1 MKYNYLAMTKTA
13 LIPEGV
19 NLRRNIETLRKQ
31 RGLSR
36 AELSRR
42 AGKSSSAVTN
52 LFQNKASYPQLD
64 FLVGLSRVL
73 GVTIEELIGDPG
85 EIKNRSEVNKT
96 EIMRYVPIEK
106 AALIAVVEAVYEI
119 QLELEQHYDP
129 KAYAEIIYEF
139 YTRLA
144 RAAIDSEQE
153 SVDFFKLA
161 ERDIASLKPLVKAL
175 DASGPR
181 TRKTKDSEPA

>member
-1 MKYNYLAMTKTA
+1 MGTRA
-13 LIPEGV
+13 LIQEGV
-19 NLRRNIETLRKQ
+19 NLRQNIEILRK
-31 RGLSR
+31 REGLSR

-73 GVTIEELIGDPG
+73 GVTIEELIGDPA
-85 EIKNRSEVNKT
+85 KANDNDEVNKT
-96 EIMRYVPIEK
+96 EIVKYIPIEK
-106 AALIAVVEAVYEI
+106 AALIAVVEAIHQI
-119 QLELEQHYDP
+119 QLELEQEYEP
-129 KAYAEIIYEF
+129 KALAEIIYEF

-153 SVDFFKLA
+153 SVDFFELA

-175 DASGPR
+175 DASGTR
-181 TRKTKDSEPA
+181 TRKTKDPGPP